1 MFIRTEGSDR
11 FVSFPVSV
19 VKKTSGCQG
28 RKRPDEH
35 DYQIHG
41 RSDTM
46 SSLPSEDPVIRQLQL
61 LLTGYGYNFY
71 NRANQ
76 ARADDLLVRERAS
89 YHLGQSI
96 DLLERLR
103 GEYQRRFIP
112 PLTRANPDPPQ
123 EVMAQ
128 VREMG
133 LVREELSDCETHI
146 RGMSVPTQDKTWW
159 RFREEQTLLGQLLN
173 FDLAL
178 VRDCE
183 QVYSYVSQLTSEGW
197 NSQGSGPLRQLIHRV
212 TQVARERERFLLIPM

>member
-1 MFIRTEGSDR
+1 
-11 FVSFPVSV
+11 
-19 VKKTSGCQG
+19 
-28 RKRPDEH
+28 
-35 DYQIHG
+35 
-41 RSDTM
+41 M
-46 SSLPSEDPVIRQLQL
+46 SSQPSQDPVIQQLQL

-123 EVMAQ
+123 EALAQ

-133 LVREELSDCETHI
+133 QVRQELSGCETHI

-159 RFREEQTLLGQLLN
+159 RFRQEQTLLAQLLN

-183 QVYSYVSQLTSEGW
+183 QVYYYMSQLTPEGW
-197 NSQGSGPLRQLIHRV
+197 NSQGSGPLRQLIQRV
-212 TQVARERERFLLIPM
+212 AQVARERERFLLIPM